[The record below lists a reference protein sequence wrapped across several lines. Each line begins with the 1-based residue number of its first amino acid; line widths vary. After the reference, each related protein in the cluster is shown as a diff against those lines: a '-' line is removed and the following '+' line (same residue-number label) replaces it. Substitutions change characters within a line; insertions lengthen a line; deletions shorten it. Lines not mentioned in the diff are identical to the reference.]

1 MALNEEKKELA
12 FARSESRTPKEIA
25 ILNKRRTMERIKAM
39 AEASKPKSVADNLK
53 EPKEA
58 WARNK
63 RGVTPA
69 EAGYV
74 NAARQAN
81 LNAPTLAPSGT
92 DMNPSNPASPMPA
105 PGTEKQQVNESPQ
118 TTKPAKPQS
127 AVGTDP
133 EEPQSAAGTGTKKER
148 KNVL

>member
-1 MALNEEKKELA
+1 
-12 FARSESRTPKEIA
+12 
-25 ILNKRRTMERIKAM
+25 M

-58 WARNK
+58 WARIK

-81 LNAPTLAPSGT
+81 QNAPTLAPSGADT
-92 DMNPSNPASPMPA
+92 NPSNPASPMPA
-105 PGTEKQQVNESPQ
+105 PGTE
-118 TTKPAKPQS
+118 KPQS